1 MTTKKLTNLEEVLSF
16 PLQLQF
22 SVMFPVVKKRIH
34 EEVVVVFV
42 VVVAMDAVDH
52 HKS

>member
-1 MTTKKLTNLEEVLSF
+1 LAKLEEVAPF

-22 SVMFPVVKKRIH
+22 WVMCPVMRKRIH

-42 VVVAMDAVDH
+42 VVVVMDAVDH